1 MLAIFTVLEQKES
14 KQQSL
19 LRKIYL
25 RFLIKKGLI
34 ASGFTILLLYNSF
47 PAFFFFRNL
56 FGLSEGV
63 FDQNLLKVVNYLL
76 LIPTTVWL
84 FIVYKTLERLLL
96 RPLWY
101 NICIWIVINIGVPLG
116 FDCYSGGYPFYW
128 AQSISTVYICIAVFL
143 VVYIIAVAVW
153 AANKQAKE
161 DSENPSNK
169 MTREEQ
175 IEEDKQND
183 EEKQRKERE
192 SDTIAL

>member
-128 AQSISTVYICIAVFL
+128 TK
-143 VVYIIAVAVW
+143 IIW
-153 AANKQAKE
+153 AY
-161 DSENPSNK
+161 SEEKK
-169 MTREEQ
+169 MTNRILTTKRQENSKLKKKGKRGRQEN
-175 IEEDKQND
+175 KG
-183 EEKQRKERE
+183 RKTKSE
-192 SDTIAL
+192 SVPAHFISW